1 MLRQTE
7 IIFPI
12 HQIEN
17 NPESSET
24 LEIKRKDFEG
34 QNKRLYDLLM
44 SGKRLTFLDAI
55 SNHGISDLRSR
66 ARDLSLMGI
75 LYSKEFISGTRSKV
89 WYMTEEQI
97 EYNKTKIT

>member
-7 IIFPI
+7 IIFPV

-44 SGKRLTFLDAI
+44 SGKRLT
-55 SNHGISDLRSR
+55 
-66 ARDLSLMGI
+66 
-75 LYSKEFISGTRSKV
+75 
-89 WYMTEEQI
+89 YMTKEQI
-97 EYNKTKIT
+97 EYNKKNYEPKNK